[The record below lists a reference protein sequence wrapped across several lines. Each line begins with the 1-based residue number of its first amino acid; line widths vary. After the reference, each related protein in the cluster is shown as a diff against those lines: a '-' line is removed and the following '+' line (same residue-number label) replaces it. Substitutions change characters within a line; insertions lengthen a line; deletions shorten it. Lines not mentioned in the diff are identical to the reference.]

1 MGETWLLSIVPS
13 VTQVVTISFTNVLQN
28 FYFVFFKSAEST
40 SDEGFLDPEI
50 KLRSDRRRISLMSLL
65 DENQSV
71 ISNIAEKRR
80 KRSEFRQ
87 QQTLSVESESSR
99 SDTSDG
105 LKLFLIRED
114 VSTEQQQQDQQ
125 NHQQQNHQQQQQNVD
140 ITPTA
145 STGAVPKHR
154 ASIVL
159 PSIVVPPSSGP
170 QRGRLG
176 KARSVSPSSSA
187 AKERLQVNNQQFF

>member
-1 MGETWLLSIVPS
+1 
-13 VTQVVTISFTNVLQN
+13 
-28 FYFVFFKSAEST
+28 VFFKSAEST

-114 VSTEQQQQDQQ
+114 VSTEQ
-125 NHQQQNHQQQQQNVD
+125 HQQQQQLNHQQQQNVD

-145 STGAVPKHR
+145 STGAVSKHR

-187 AKERLQVNNQQFF
+187 AKERLQVKINNVFVFVFNLQFI

>member
-1 MGETWLLSIVPS
+1 
-13 VTQVVTISFTNVLQN
+13 
-28 FYFVFFKSAEST
+28 
-40 SDEGFLDPEI
+40 
-50 KLRSDRRRISLMSLL
+50 MSLL

-114 VSTEQQQQDQQ
+114 VSTEQQQQQNHEQQQLNHQQ
-125 NHQQQNHQQQQQNVD
+125 NHHQQQQNVD

-187 AKERLQVNNQQFF
+187 AKERLQVNDQQRFCFCLRL

>member
-1 MGETWLLSIVPS
+1 MT
-13 VTQVVTISFTNVLQN
+13 FTNILKN

-114 VSTEQQQQDQQ
+114 VSTEQQQQL
-125 NHQQQNHQQQQQNVD
+125 NHQQQQLNHQQQQNVD

-145 STGAVPKHR
+145 STGAVSKHR

-187 AKERLQVNNQQFF
+187 AKERLQVKINNVFVFVFVFNLQFI

>member
-1 MGETWLLSIVPS
+1 MLI
-13 VTQVVTISFTNVLQN
+13 TQISSRYIRLTFTNILKN

-114 VSTEQQQQDQQ
+114 VSTEQQQQL
-125 NHQQQNHQQQQQNVD
+125 NHQQQQNVD

-187 AKERLQVNNQQFF
+187 AKERLQVSNQQFF

>member
-1 MGETWLLSIVPS
+1 
-13 VTQVVTISFTNVLQN
+13 
-28 FYFVFFKSAEST
+28 
-40 SDEGFLDPEI
+40 
-50 KLRSDRRRISLMSLL
+50 MSLL

-105 LKLFLIRED
+105 LKLFFIRED
-114 VSTEQQQQDQQ
+114 VSTEQQQQQ
-125 NHQQQNHQQQQQNVD
+125 NHQQQQINHEQQQLSHQQQQNVD

-159 PSIVVPPSSGP
+159 PSIIVPPSSGP

-187 AKERLQVNNQQFF
+187 AKERLQVKINNVFVFVFNLQFI